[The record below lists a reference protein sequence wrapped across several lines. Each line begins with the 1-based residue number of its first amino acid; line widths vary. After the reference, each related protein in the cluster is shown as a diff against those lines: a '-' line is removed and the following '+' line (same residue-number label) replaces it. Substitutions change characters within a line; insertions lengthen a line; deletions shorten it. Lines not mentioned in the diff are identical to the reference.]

1 MVIHQK
7 LVSNKTYIDPKP
19 TYVVNY
25 CGGDIVTTADPIRE
39 IMDHFGT
46 GILIELKLIGSE
58 AKALLGEPMIR
69 SMWQVLADHKF
80 VATVEMKP

>member
-1 MVIHQK
+1 MVIYQK

-19 TYVVNY
+19 KYIVNY

-39 IMDHFGT
+39 IMDRFGA
-46 GILIELKLIGSE
+46 GVIIDIKLIGSE
-58 AKALLGEPMIR
+58 AKLLSGKPII
-69 SMWQVLADHKF
+69 SGMWHVLADHKF